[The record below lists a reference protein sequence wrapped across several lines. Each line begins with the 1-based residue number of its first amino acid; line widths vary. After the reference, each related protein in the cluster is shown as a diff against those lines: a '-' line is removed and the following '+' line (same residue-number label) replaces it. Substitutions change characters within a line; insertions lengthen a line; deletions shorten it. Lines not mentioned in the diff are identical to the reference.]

1 MDSGK
6 SWTTTLSCAN
16 GNGIGEGLE
25 CSVDSDSK
33 REDGMGNNEEME
45 TGAGKLVSN
54 ARRGV
59 AESRKQQLDAVNV
72 AVSKV
77 LRIVLNAN
85 QAVAHH
91 ELKSA
96 MTAGGVE
103 ERSMRS
109 KCLLDVALLTLL
121 DHGLLYRHGYG
132 NWGLYTVPAEAMRD
146 ATRIAF
152 AEFPGEDEGWVD
164 GVESNGA
171 MEECGCCVN
180 RQDEGNTNHND
191 DGDGH
196 EYLDE
201 NMAAVCHQRSKQ
213 EGLRFQVACHRA
225 SKKRNGVQEWTAC
238 GRPAI
243 ARSPRSR
250 GGSVRVAIG
259 ERGLSRVRTGGAEKR
274 THSDLSGGTIAI
286 GGGGGGG
293 GNTTANSV
301 FLKRA
306 RLRHHPQEYDSD
318 PMSP

>member
-1 MDSGK
+1 MKSGEC
-6 SWTTTLSCAN
+6 WTTTLSSCAN
-16 GNGIGEGLE
+16 GNGIDEGLG
-25 CSVDSDSK
+25 CSVDSD
-33 REDGMGNNEEME
+33 GNLEACMDNDNVEME
-45 TGAGKLVSN
+45 IGAGKLVSN

-59 AESRKQQLDAVNV
+59 AESRKQQLDAVNA

-77 LRIVLNAN
+77 LRIVLHAN

-96 MTAGGVE
+96 MMAGGVE
-103 ERSMRS
+103 ERSVRS

-152 AEFPGEDEGWVD
+152 AEFPGEDDGWVD
-164 GVESNGA
+164 GA
-171 MEECGCCVN
+171 MEECGCCVK
-180 RQDEGNTNHND
+180 RHEGNASNND
-191 DGDGH
+191 DGDAC

-201 NMAAVCHQRSKQ
+201 NMAAVCHQKSKQ
-213 EGLRFQVACHRA
+213 EGSRFQTGCHRA
-225 SKKRNGVQEWTAC
+225 IHSTKKRNGVQEWTAC
-238 GRPAI
+238 ARPAI

-259 ERGLSRVRTGGAEKR
+259 DRGLSRVRTGGAEKR
-274 THSDLSGGTIAI
+274 THSELSGGTISA
-286 GGGGGGG
+286 GGGV
-293 GNTTANSV
+293 NMTANCV
-301 FLKRA
+301 LLKRA
-306 RLRHHPQEYDSD
+306 RLRHHQQEYDSD